1 MKEKNLDDYIYPTL
15 IITSFF
21 LFLLVVCYNYFFP
34 HTPIA
39 SCLIYKSFGI
49 YCPGCGCTRAFLS
62 LLNFDI
68 IGSFCY
74 NPTVLYAVI
83 ILLIYIISQTIDRI
97 FKHKNFIMPYSNIYL
112 YIGIAILFFNC
123 LFRNFLLIIYNI
135 KL

>member
-15 IITSFF
+15 IITSI
-21 LFLLVVCYNYFFP
+21 LLSLLVVCYNYFFP

-39 SCLIYKSFGI
+39 SCFIYKNFGI

-68 IGSFCY
+68 ISSFCY
-74 NPTVLYAVI
+74 NPTVLYAII

-97 FKHKNFIMPYSNIYL
+97 FKHKKFIMPYSNIYL
-112 YIGIAILFFNC
+112 YIGIAILFLNC